1 MICFLS
7 KDFYNTSYTAYTKLK
22 GESTCLNI

>member
-1 MICFLS
+1 MICSLS
-7 KDFYNTSYTAYTKLK
+7 KEINNTSYTAYTKLK